1 MYQIGGSCII
11 APTGE
16 IVAQATT
23 DGDEVIVADMDL
35 DLCKQTNMAKAGWS
49 SYRKIECVRVRLAC
63 NVWPYQ
69 SIERC
74 ASFVYIICRYYSAI
88 TAQAAVAGAGETPGM
103 SAAEREQ
110 ATRDWQAAAAAAA
123 AASDGMHFH
132 TIRTAVRFCGYGR
145 PNADACKAHAQGS
158 SGVLNLSGVYTG
170 RRRSKH
176 EQRQRQ
182 AVMRRRRDLR
192 GS

>member
-74 ASFVYIICRYYSAI
+74 ARAIRVYM
-88 TAQAAVAGAGETPGM
+88 Q
-103 SAAEREQ
+103 
-110 ATRDWQAAAAAAA
+110 
-123 AASDGMHFH
+123 
-132 TIRTAVRFCGYGR
+132 
-145 PNADACKAHAQGS
+145 
-158 SGVLNLSGVYTG
+158 VLQCHHSTG
-170 RRRSKH
+170 RGSWRWRDARNERR
-176 EQRQRQ
+176 
-182 AVMRRRRDLR
+182 
-192 GS
+192 

>member
-74 ASFVYIICRYYSAI
+74 ASFVY
-88 TAQAAVAGAGETPGM
+88 AGTTVP
-103 SAAEREQ
+103 SQ
-110 ATRDWQAAAAAAA
+110 
-123 AASDGMHFH
+123 H
-132 TIRTAVRFCGYGR
+132 R
-145 PNADACKAHAQGS
+145 P
-158 SGVLNLSGVYTG
+158 
-170 RRRSKH
+170 R
-176 EQRQRQ
+176 
-182 AVMRRRRDLR
+182 
-192 GS
+192 

>member
-1 MYQIGGSCII
+1 MRTCPQWVCAAAKAGEEEGVYQIGGSCII

-16 IVAQATT
+16 IVVQATT

-74 ASFVYIICRYYSAI
+74 ARVIRVYNM
-88 TAQAAVAGAGETPGM
+88 Q
-103 SAAEREQ
+103 
-110 ATRDWQAAAAAAA
+110 
-123 AASDGMHFH
+123 
-132 TIRTAVRFCGYGR
+132 
-145 PNADACKAHAQGS
+145 
-158 SGVLNLSGVYTG
+158 VLQCYHSTG
-170 RRRSKH
+170 RGSWRWRDARNERRGERAGDAGLASSRSSSSS
-176 EQRQRQ
+176 E
-182 AVMRRRRDLR
+182 
-192 GS
+192 

>member
-1 MYQIGGSCII
+1 VYQIGGSCII

-49 SYRKIECVRVRLAC
+49 SYRKIECVHLH
-63 NVWPYQ
+63 NWPATCGHINR
-69 SIERC
+69 SNGAR

-88 TAQAAVAGAGETPGM
+88 TAHAAVAGAGETPGM

-110 ATRDWQAAAAAAA
+110 ATRDWQAAAAAAAA

-158 SGVLNLSGVYTG
+158 
-170 RRRSKH
+170 R
-176 EQRQRQ
+176 
-182 AVMRRRRDLR
+182 AAAAC
-192 GS
+192 